1 MKDRLVKS
9 FSALFFLLSQFT
21 KRQVTV
27 MSDYTLIRSDRKTL
41 ALEIDRTG
49 ALIVRAPRRMSTA
62 AIDRFV
68 ESRRQWIKQKQQL
81 ALSRAAAVTPAAG
94 ADAAVWYCGRQYPIM
109 RQTVSKPAWQ
119 PDGLAIPQAWT
130 AAKLRDFLK
139 GECRRLIA
147 ARLPVLSEW
156 TGLVPTGFHITEAQT
171 RWGSCS
177 GKNSLNF
184 AWRLVFCPPEIMDY
198 VILHELCHIRHKN
211 HSRQFWA
218 LVAQFDPAYVQHRA
232 WLRDHAALMTLF

>member
-1 MKDRLVKS
+1 MHE
-9 FSALFFLLSQFT
+9 
-21 KRQVTV
+21 
-27 MSDYTLIRSDRKTL
+27 YTLIRSDRKTL

-49 ALIVRAPRRMSTA
+49 ALIVRAPRRMSA
-62 AIDRFV
+62 SAIERFV
-68 ESRRQWIKQKQQL
+68 ESRSGWITQKQRL

-94 ADAAVWYCGRQYPIM
+94 TDAAVWYCGRQYPVM
-109 RQTVSKPAWQ
+109 RQAVSKPVWQ
-119 PDGLAIPQAWT
+119 PDKLVIPQAWNT
-130 AAKLRDFLK
+130 AQRRAFLK
-139 GECRRLIA
+139 AECRRLVA
-147 ARLPVLSEW
+147 ARLAVLSVL
-156 TGLVPTGFHITEAQT
+156 TGLQPVGFHITQART

-211 HSRQFWA
+211 HSKQFWA
-218 LVAQFDPAYVQHRA
+218 LVAQFDPAYIRHRA